1 MESWA
6 LKDHFTLRIARVLE
20 RELKRVGLM
29 ASRKLQAT
37 WDHPFGSASLELWL
51 TALLLQLCHSS
62 ASGGCFGSRFTREAR
77 RNICDK
83 TSSLFCTSGTSHNRC
98 AIHLLNSAAIFQIV
112 SNCVLLCQVSE
123 QPRMSWR
130 AKEPV
135 QPFLCMPKITTFVFW
150 LREWVRKKQP
160 VYSYITAKLYPD
172 IFLLLKNYDIM
183 NTCTCDS

>member
-112 SNCVLLCQVSE
+112 AIVSGVRATQDVVE
-123 QPRMSWR
+123 SKGASSTVFVHAKDYHFCILTQRMSEE
-130 AKEPV
+130 KNS
-135 QPFLCMPKITTFVFW
+135 QCT
-150 LREWVRKKQP
+150 
-160 VYSYITAKLYPD
+160 SYITAKLYPD
-172 IFLLLKNYDIM
+172 IFH
-183 NTCTCDS
+183 TCTCDF